1 MSNLDEQLRNLKSS
15 VFNADATTK
24 AYSLRL
30 PLDLSAHVEVI
41 ADVSGKSRN
50 IIMADLLRLGVAYFL
65 DNLEGEEAHI
75 MATQYE
81 EWKDSLYAEAAM
93 GGN

>member
-1 MSNLDEQLRNLKSS
+1 MSNLDDQLKNLKSS

-50 IIMADLLRLGVAYFL
+50 IIMADLFAFGCRLLLG
-65 DNLEGEEAHI
+65 
-75 MATQYE
+75 
-81 EWKDSLYAEAAM
+81 
-93 GGN
+93 